1 MELRVLQYFLAVARE
16 QSISRAAESL
26 HLSQPTLSRQL
37 KDMEDELGKQLFVRG
52 SRKITLTEE
61 GMILRKRAEEILSL
75 VKKARDEIVLTDE
88 TVAGD
93 ILIGSGETDA
103 VRFLARAAC
112 ALRDTYPEIHFH
124 IISGDKVSILE
135 GLDRGLLDFG
145 VIFDDIDTSKYD
157 FLDLPAA
164 ERFGVM
170 MRRDDPLAAQEAVKP
185 ESLWDKPLI
194 VSRQSLQDAY
204 IHTLLQRDME
214 KLNIVATYNLL
225 YNGSI
230 MVDEGLGY
238 AICLDKI
245 VNTSGDSNLCFRPLT
260 RQIGTTLRII
270 WKKYPVFTAAVEK
283 FLLKMQELANEAAG
297 GC

>member
-124 IISGDKVSILE
+124 IISGDKVSIIE
-135 GLDRGLLDFG
+135 GLDRCLLDFG
-145 VIFDDIDTSKYD
+145 VIFDDIDTSK
-157 FLDLPAA
+157 
-164 ERFGVM
+164 
-170 MRRDDPLAAQEAVKP
+170 
-185 ESLWDKPLI
+185 
-194 VSRQSLQDAY
+194 
-204 IHTLLQRDME
+204 
-214 KLNIVATYNLL
+214 
-225 YNGSI
+225 
-230 MVDEGLGY
+230 
-238 AICLDKI
+238 
-245 VNTSGDSNLCFRPLT
+245 
-260 RQIGTTLRII
+260 
-270 WKKYPVFTAAVEK
+270 
-283 FLLKMQELANEAAG
+283 
-297 GC
+297 